1 MSPTPSAIRS
11 SARPAAGG
19 RAVISVSSRTCSLRE
34 SSHGATR
41 KVASG
46 RLYSETS
53 MIHGSV
59 PRPRLRAMTSPV
71 TSTARAP
78 SRRAATTAPAW
89 STPRYARPI
98 MRPLALEEVAHL
110 RPVLGAHLEDAG
122 PAGLVGPVEVLLRLG
137 ALEPDHLDAGL
148 RLTLDLL
155 LRVGLPEVVEALEG
169 EPLAREEVA
178 LGGGELV
185 PRVQVDDQRHLGV
198 VEARIDAE
206 LGALVPV
213 EVEDAADRPAVAV
226 HDAALER
233 GVHLA
238 RGGLHDGGA
247 ERGEEVAVHG
257 RDADLEAGEVGLVD
271 LLVEVDVEGLV
282 LDDPGQVVHVAL
294 LVPEPVD
301 VVVGAGL
308 ALLRDR
314 HLGEL
319 ERVRLGEDVG
329 VEGAGGH
336 RHVDHAGPHRVA
348 DLERRDPL
356 RPADEVEAQGAF
368 AVLVHALDPALEPL
382 HVEGALGER
391 AHDLEGDLLGARR
404 ERDGEH
410 GRGDESGE
418 CSHGFLLGVPRVRWR
433 GSEKSVSPRR
443 PGSSS
448 EPGQRTPK
456 HNATGGGR
464 KKPPALAARLVNRGM
479 G

>member
-1 MSPTPSAIRS
+1 MSPTRPAIRL

-98 MRPLALEEVAHL
+98 MRRLSLGEEVAHL
-110 RPVLGAHLEDAG
+110 RPVLGTHLEDAG

-206 LGALVPV
+206 LRALVPV
-213 EVEDAADRPAVAV
+213 EVEDAADRPAIAV

-233 GVHLA
+233 GVHFA
-238 RGGLHDGGA
+238 GRGLHDGGA
-247 ERGEEVAVHG
+247 ECGEEVAVHG
-257 RDADLEAGEVGLVD
+257 RDADLEAGEVGLID
-271 LLVEVDVEGLV
+271 FFVEVDVERLV

-294 LVPEPVD
+294 LAPEPVD
-301 VVVGAGL
+301 VIVGAGL

-329 VEGAGGH
+329 VEGAG
-336 RHVDHAGPHRVA
+336 
-348 DLERRDPL
+348 
-356 RPADEVEAQGAF
+356 
-368 AVLVHALDPALEPL
+368 
-382 HVEGALGER
+382 
-391 AHDLEGDLLGARR
+391 
-404 ERDGEH
+404 
-410 GRGDESGE
+410 
-418 CSHGFLLGVPRVRWR
+418 
-433 GSEKSVSPRR
+433 
-443 PGSSS
+443 
-448 EPGQRTPK
+448 
-456 HNATGGGR
+456 
-464 KKPPALAARLVNRGM
+464 
-479 G
+479 